1 MNVIDMDTPTKRG
14 SFGDTITGFFRRS
27 KASANSIPR
36 LVSPKRTPYGPFQF
50 QINLTKGA
58 TFEVQATTDLRH
70 WETLGAQLSHS
81 ETTEF
86 LDSNAPRH
94 NLRFYRVLAGGTVS
108 TNVIGY
114 VSVTLPPGHAMI
126 SNPLL
131 AQNNR
136 VEALFPD
143 LPEGTTFDKFD
154 TTLFKLTKNGVTNGV
169 WTNPQEVLLPGEG
182 AIILNPTSDVKTLN
196 FVGEVPQGDLSLPI
210 PAGFSIR
217 SSLLPLPGALD
228 TDLGFPITNG
238 DVIHLFDR
246 EQQKYIIY
254 TFEQNRWT
262 PSQPVIASG
271 EAFWVGKTAAG
282 NWVQSAV
289 LNRI

>member
-1 MNVIDMDTPTKRG
+1 
-14 SFGDTITGFFRRS
+14 
-27 KASANSIPR
+27 
-36 LVSPKRTPYGPFQF
+36 
-50 QINLTKGA
+50 
-58 TFEVQATTDLRH
+58 
-70 WETLGAQLSHS
+70 
-81 ETTEF
+81 
-86 LDSNAPRH
+86 
-94 NLRFYRVLAGGTVS
+94 
-108 TNVIGY
+108 
-114 VSVTLPPGHAMI
+114 
-126 SNPLL
+126 
-131 AQNNR
+131 
-136 VEALFPD
+136 
-143 LPEGTTFDKFD
+143 
-154 TTLFKLTKNGVTNGV
+154 
-169 WTNPQEVLLPGEG
+169 VLLPGEV